1 MRLTGQRILLREFT
15 RGDVS
20 ALAAVH
26 SDPRVLRYYPP
37 EVGTL
42 EHARMLVNMFI
53 RWENESP
60 RRNFQLAIEDRATA
74 ALLGSCGVRS
84 SACSPG
90 TAEFGIGIDASSWGK
105 GIAHEAATIILDY
118 GFSEL
123 GLREIYG
130 TAVAENETVAKFA
143 RRLGFTP
150 GTARPGETW
159 MTERNWRALDW
170 VITRDV
176 WNQAATSSGEACAT

>member
-1 MRLTGQRILLREFT
+1 MQLEGQRILLREFT

-53 RWENESP
+53 RWGNESP
-60 RRNFQLAIEDRATA
+60 RRNFQLAIEERATA
-74 ALLGSCGVRS
+74 ALLGSVGVRS
-84 SACSPG
+84 KDGSAG
-90 TAEFGIGIDASSWGK
+90 RAEFGIGIGSGSWGT

-170 VITRDV
+170 VITRES
-176 WNQAATSSGEACAT
+176 WSQSAN